1 MKTITHLV
9 FGGNAL
15 RTLCLCGI
23 LRYLYCYNLDKLIRD
38 VAGTSMGA
46 FFSLAFALKIPIEQL
61 ESYIYK
67 TCNNPKLT
75 KIETSSFL
83 NMIDSYGLG
92 SSIEYLEVIK
102 EFIKE
107 TYNQEDLTFLELS
120 KKTGINL
127 YVSATR
133 INDGSNVIF
142 NVNDTPNVS
151 VIEAVAASMCVPF
164 LSKPINIDGYY
175 YIDGYLTNN
184 FPLDCFS
191 NVNKDNILGVAVY
204 VDKDYMMPSIP
215 QNQELSFPTY
225 LYNILY
231 IFYNNTYKL
240 CYYNK
245 FSSHSNFLIIKNSP
259 IRSIFDPNINEN
271 ENYIDFSLSE
281 TDINNL
287 FLQGFKEINDYMNE
301 SK

>member
-23 LRYLYCYNLDKLIRD
+23 LRYLYCYNLDKIIRD

-102 EFIKE
+102 DYIKE

-142 NVNDTPNVS
+142 NVND
-151 VIEAVAASMCVPF
+151 IIF
-164 LSKPINIDGYY
+164 INKIT
-175 YIDGYLTNN
+175 I
-184 FPLDCFS
+184 
-191 NVNKDNILGVAVY
+191 
-204 VDKDYMMPSIP
+204 
-215 QNQELSFPTY
+215 
-225 LYNILY
+225 
-231 IFYNNTYKL
+231 IFRIST
-240 CYYNK
+240 
-245 FSSHSNFLIIKNSP
+245 
-259 IRSIFDPNINEN
+259 
-271 ENYIDFSLSE
+271 
-281 TDINNL
+281 
-287 FLQGFKEINDYMNE
+287 
-301 SK
+301 